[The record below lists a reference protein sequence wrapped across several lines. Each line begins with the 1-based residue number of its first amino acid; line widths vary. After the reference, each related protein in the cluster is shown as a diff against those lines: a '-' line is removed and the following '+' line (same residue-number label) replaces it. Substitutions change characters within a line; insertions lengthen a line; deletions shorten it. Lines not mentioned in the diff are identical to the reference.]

1 MKIKTFMIK
10 TATKIGYLILIGFFS
25 TAVVVLGICIVNA
38 FREFT
43 R

>member
-1 MKIKTFMIK
+1 MKIKTFMVK